1 MSYYYSTTSSRK
13 LQLHPPASYKNQLH
27 YLLEGGGG
35 EDVQTFFNVGQED
48 PKLRKKGYRE
58 RAIMFD

>member
-1 MSYYYSTTSSRK
+1 MSYYYSTTTSRK

-35 EDVQTFFNVGQED
+35 EDIQTFFNVGQED
-48 PKLRKKGYRE
+48 PKLRKKG
-58 RAIMFD
+58 